1 MELENILNNDNI
13 DERVAFLLSLLQ
25 VSNSDIH
32 KTSDFESK
40 IDLKNIDEKIAK
52 GHKYYLDPI
61 CIEVAEELQKK
72 NIFVIATVE
81 YNDFIYLLLDKLDL
95 DNMKILKAK
104 FKENST
110 NYFINYE
117 KSNYSG
123 IRVKK
128 SSDQTNRNISN
139 EFLLYASDFKLQD
152 IQRGYLNEKNF
163 LMDICN
169 CEKVEGLKEIK
180 PDDAKIVF
188 DINKMD
194 KSFRDYLNDSGY
206 EQYYLPEEHRIYLN
220 EFYFNAHQNYLDN
233 LKD

>member
-1 MELENILNNDNI
+1 MELENILNNGNI
-13 DERVAFLLSLLQ
+13 DESVAFLLSLLQ
-25 VSNSDIH
+25 VSNSEIQ

-52 GHKYYLDPI
+52 GPKYYLDPI
-61 CIEVAEELQKK
+61 YIEVAEELQKK
-72 NIFVIATVE
+72 NIFTVATVN
-81 YNDFIYLLLDKLDL
+81 YHDYIYLILDKLDL
-95 DNMKILKAK
+95 ENMKILKEK
-104 FKENST
+104 YKENPN
-110 NYFINYE
+110 NYFINFE